1 MHRANPGDVAPIGT
15 NPCAIPIAAEK
26 PRGRLI
32 PTSQP
37 GDGYLV
43 GIPNMSPR
51 IQEQP
56 WCAIEAGRV
65 AAEVIENQ
73 SIVQ

>member
-1 MHRANPGDVAPIGT
+1 MHRANRDVAPIGT

-32 PTSQP
+32 PVIPTSDREMATWL
-37 GDGYLV
+37 G
-43 GIPNMSPR
+43 SPTCR